1 MIEDIAVNDEDR
13 QVLRLLTLGPTLGRP
28 FAAPP
33 GVPMERITA
42 LRAAFAATARDPEL
56 LAEAANAGMELEPL
70 GGEAI
75 QGAGRECA
83 KDAEDDRRTGEGLS
97 AIAITGG

>member
-1 MIEDIAVNDEDR
+1 MIEDIAGSDEDR

-33 GVPMERITA
+33 GVPAERIAA

-56 LAEAANAGMELEPL
+56 LAEAAHAGMELEPL

-75 QGAGRECA
+75 QALVATMLRTPRTIAERA
-83 KDAEDDRRTGEGLS
+83 KDYLQ
-97 AIAITGG
+97 

>member
-1 MIEDIAVNDEDR
+1 M
-13 QVLRLLTLGPTLGRP
+13 
-28 FAAPP
+28 
-33 GVPMERITA
+33 TA

-75 QGAGRECA
+75 QALVANVLRTPRTIAERA
-83 KDAEDDRRTGEGLS
+83 KDYLQ
-97 AIAITGG
+97 